1 MTTAWAEPQRAPLT
15 WEMFLG
21 IAPETR
27 RDLEI
32 VDGYLVPREQRSSEH
47 QAVLRRLVSI
57 LAEAVDDAEH
67 GLSASAEFTTDTE
80 VDVLLWREPP
90 TARKPDAVLYR
101 ALEEGEELTA
111 AHVVIVAEVL
121 STWSQRRDRV
131 HKMSDYADAAIS
143 NYWLV
148 HYDRSGVVG
157 IERYALLDP
166 AQPYRH
172 IGTTYRSMNPRRTR

>member
-15 WEMFLG
+15 WEMFLA
-21 IAPETR
+21 IDPEVR

-47 QAVLRRLVSI
+47 QAVLWQLLSI
-57 LAEAVDDAEH
+57 LEEAAGESEH
-67 GLSASAEFTTDTE
+67 GSGSDFATDSE
-80 VDVLLWREPP
+80 VDVLLWAEPP

-101 ALEEGEELTA
+101 AVGDGEELTA
-111 AHVVIVAEVL
+111 EHVVIVAEVL

-131 HKMSDYADAAIS
+131 HKMADYADAAIA

-166 AQPYRH
+166 TQPYRH
-172 IGTTYRSMNPRRTR
+172 IGTTYRSMNPRRRR

>member
-1 MTTAWAEPQRAPLT
+1 MTAWAEPQRAPLT

-21 IAPETR
+21 IDPETR
-27 RDLEI
+27 RDLEL

-47 QAVLRRLVSI
+47 QAVLRRLLSI
-57 LAEAVDDAEH
+57 LEEAAGDAEH
-67 GLSASAEFTTDTE
+67 GLSPGTGFATDTE

-101 ALEEGEELTA
+101 ALAEGEELTA
-111 AHVVIVAEVL
+111 DHVVIVAEVL

-131 HKMSDYADAAIS
+131 HKMADYADAAIS

-166 AQPYRH
+166 TKPYRH
-172 IGTTYRSMNPRRTR
+172 IGTTYRSMTSRRRP